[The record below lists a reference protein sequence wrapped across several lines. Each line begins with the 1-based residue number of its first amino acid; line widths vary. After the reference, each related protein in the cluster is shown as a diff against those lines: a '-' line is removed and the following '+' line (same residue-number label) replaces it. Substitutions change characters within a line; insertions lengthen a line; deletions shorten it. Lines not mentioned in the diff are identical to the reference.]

1 MGSRLPIAVK
11 FDDELALLCNLPLS
25 IRYLVLSF
33 GQTLLKD
40 SGVHLHSVAA
50 SSANSSLPQPPA

>member
-11 FDDELALLCNLPLS
+11 FDDELALLCNLSLS

-33 GQTLLKD
+33 GQTLSKG
-40 SGVHLHSVAA
+40 SGVHFAFPSCFVG
-50 SSANSSLPQPPA
+50 